1 MRFFMHL
8 YDYLK
13 QHRTLR
19 LILLFGSIILML
31 LPLPL
36 LSLTEDITDFLP
48 LTQQQ
53 RSDTHIYQQLAESDK
68 IVLIFSLRDSTQVNP
83 DLLADAI
90 DSLQQQLYTNAPEY
104 IPCLT
109 TQIDYEAYLRA
120 VNHIYSYAP
129 YYLTEADYSRID
141 SLLLD
146 SSYVARQVILCR
158 QRLELPLSGMLTQQ
172 ITADPLNLFSPLL
185 SHLTQYAQG
194 LGNFALYDGYM
205 ITADKQRA
213 FAFFSSP
220 FGMNDTKNNASLL
233 AQLQQYADHTQSV
246 LPDVQIHLH
255 GAPVV
260 AVGNARQ
267 IRYDS
272 AMAIL
277 VAIVLILLLLW
288 RALPRKR
295 DIFLILLTVS
305 FGWLMGISVMALFR
319 HEVSLIVLG
328 ISSVL
333 IGIAV
338 NYPLHLLVH
347 RKYTASPRETL
358 QETLSPLIIGNITTV
373 GAFLTLL
380 PLSAVALHDLGLFS
394 AAMLVGTILFTVIF
408 LPHLLP
414 KETPSNPTPSL
425 LPRSLSKLRLPK
437 HTHTVAAVVL
447 LAFTVLLTVFSFRTN
462 FDTDVSHL
470 NYMTPQQRDDFRYF
484 NLLAG
489 QPLGTEIYLVSQAAD
504 WSTASEK
511 ALSAQAVV
519 DSLLHEGLV
528 LQQRSATRYLPSPE
542 EQTRR
547 IARWQT
553 FCSRHADTL
562 QAQLYNAAQQYGF
575 QEQAFQPFIQLL
587 NAQWQVQDYDFFD
600 PVLKTMFQGYY
611 LPQPDSFTL
620 ADRLIVPDNAVQ
632 QVEQRLAHFH
642 CFDMTS
648 LNASVATRLSDNFNY
663 IGLAC
668 SLIVFLFLWIAF
680 RSFWVA
686 LIAFLPMAVSWLWIL
701 GIMSLCGISFNIVN
715 IILATFIF
723 GQGDDYTI
731 FITEGQLYERRTGK
745 PILPQYRQ
753 SILLSAAIMFVGI
766 GVLVFAKH
774 PAMHSLGQ
782 VTLIGMSV
790 VVLMAFL
797 LPPLCFRFYDKIKN
811 ILRRH
816 HHTTR

>member
-1 MRFFMHL
+1 MKFFLHL
-8 YDYLK
+8 YDCLK
-13 QHRTLR
+13 QHRYLR
-19 LILLFGSIILML
+19 RLLLFGSIILML
-31 LPLPL
+31 LPLPF

-53 RSDTHIYQQLAESDK
+53 RNDTHIYQQLAESDK
-68 IVLIFSLRDSTQVNP
+68 IVFIFSLRDSTQVNP

-90 DSLQQQLYTNAPEY
+90 DSLQQQLCADAPEY
-104 IPCLT
+104 IPYLT

-120 VNHIYSYAP
+120 INHICSYAP
-129 YYLTEADYSRID
+129 YYLTDNDYSRID
-141 SLLLD
+141 SLLLIPG
-146 SSYVARQVILCR
+146 YVNQQVALCR
-158 QRLELPLSGMLTQQ
+158 QRLELPVSGMLMQQ
-172 ITADPLNLFSPLL
+172 IATDPLNLFSPLL
-185 SHLTQYAQG
+185 SQFTQYAQG

-213 FAFFSSP
+213 FAFFASP
-220 FGMNDTKNNASLL
+220 FGMNDTGNNASLL

-246 LPDVQIHLH
+246 LPEVQIHLH

-272 AMAIL
+272 AMAVI

-288 RALPRKR
+288 RSLPRKR
-295 DIFLILLTVS
+295 DIFLILLTVA

-347 RKYTASPRETL
+347 RKYTSSPRETL

-394 AAMLVGTILFTVIF
+394 AAMLVGTILFTVVF

-414 KETPSNPTPSL
+414 KETPSNPAPSL
-425 LPRSLSKLRLPK
+425 LPRRFGKIGWTPATRAL
-437 HTHTVAAVVL
+437 TAVL
-447 LAFTVLLTVFSFRTN
+447 LVAVTLVLTLFSFRTD

-470 NYMTPQQRDDFRYF
+470 NYMTPQQRNDFLYF
-484 NLLAG
+484 NKLAG
-489 QPLGTEIYLVSQAAD
+489 QPLGTEIYLVSQADD
-504 WSTASEK
+504 WSAASEQALK
-511 ALSAQAVV
+511 AQSVV
-519 DSLLHEGLV
+519 DSLLQQGQI
-528 LQQRSATRYLPSPE
+528 LQQRSATRYLPSNE
-542 EQTRR
+542 EQARR
-547 IARWQT
+547 LQRWSA
-553 FCSRHADTL
+553 FCSQYADTL

-575 QEQAFQPFIQLL
+575 REQAFQPFLQML
-587 NAQWQVQDYDFFD
+587 ATQWQVQNYDFFE
-600 PVLKTMFQGYY
+600 PVLTTMFKGYY
-611 LPQPDSFTL
+611 INQPQSFTL
-620 ADRLIVPDNAVQ
+620 ADRLIVPQEQVQ
-632 QVEQRLAHFH
+632 QVEQRLADFH
-642 CFDMTS
+642 CFDMNS

-663 IGLAC
+663 IGIAC
-668 SLIVFLFLWIAF
+668 SLIVFLFLWMAF

-701 GIMSLCGISFNIVN
+701 GIMSICGISFNIVN

-745 PILPQYRQ
+745 PMLPQYQQ

-797 LPPLCFRFYDKIKN
+797 LPPLCFRAYDKIKN
-811 ILRRH
+811 ILPRH
-816 HHTTR
+816 HRHTP